1 MGTKASFEIDPDKVV
16 IIKRGNPEAKKPK
29 PKDKED
35 AGDVRV

>member
-29 PKDKED
+29 PKYKED